1 MSNQTIIPKGNL
13 AADDAAARKRKEL
26 KERLLA
32 GKSVSVGKSGDV
44 STANGQKVS
53 LIPEGKLATDDA
65 AARKRKELKERL
77 LAGKSVSVGKS
88 GDVGTA
94 NGHKVSLIPDGKLA
108 AQWYETNRMLFE
120 AEKQAMKEKFPDF
133 TLDKLDD
140 GRLFWFGTLAP
151 GIYESKFGIKKEY
164 AVMAIYNNNHPEQ
177 CMGSSVRV
185 YPVEPEV
192 EELSE
197 TLYKATGEYPYHL
210 LRDSTDN
217 KYLCTNN
224 AEDQKIG
231 STVTTA
237 ASVLLWAVKWLM
249 SYELV
254 LTGDL
259 DVKLFNKHGGV

>member
-44 STANGQKVS
+44 GTANGQKVS

-120 AEKQAMKEKFPDF
+120 AEKQAMKKTFPDF

-151 GIYESKFGIKKEY
+151 GIYESKFGTKKRICSY
-164 AVMAIYNNNHPEQ
+164 
-177 CMGSSVRV
+177 G
-185 YPVEPEV
+185 
-192 EELSE
+192 
-197 TLYKATGEYPYHL
+197 
-210 LRDSTDN
+210 
-217 KYLCTNN
+217 YL
-224 AEDQKIG
+224 QQ
-231 STVTTA
+231 
-237 ASVLLWAVKWLM
+237 
-249 SYELV
+249 
-254 LTGDL
+254 
-259 DVKLFNKHGGV
+259 